1 MSRLPRR
8 RVRSTLS
15 QPATA
20 PALGCGLRRDLNLT
34 GAFSMKEADVKNL
47 SSMPLSSPSYPRGP
61 YRFIDRE
68 YLIVTYESDPDAIR
82 EALPEPLEP
91 DGSNYVFYEFIRMPN
106 SAGFGD
112 YTESGQVIPALLNG
126 EHVNFTA
133 QMYLDDEPPIAG
145 GREIWGFPKKN

>member
-1 MSRLPRR
+1 MLTARIRHHG
-8 RVRSTLS
+8 TLS
-15 QPATA
+15 
-20 PALGCGLRRDLNLT
+20 
-34 GAFSMKEADVKNL
+34 MKVADDKKL

-91 DGSNYVFYEFIRMPN
+91 DGSNYVFYEFIRMPD

-112 YTESGQVIPALLNG
+112 YTESGQVIPAVLNG

-133 QMYLDDEPPIAG
+133 QMYLDDEAPIATG
-145 GREIWGFPKKN
+145 NVK